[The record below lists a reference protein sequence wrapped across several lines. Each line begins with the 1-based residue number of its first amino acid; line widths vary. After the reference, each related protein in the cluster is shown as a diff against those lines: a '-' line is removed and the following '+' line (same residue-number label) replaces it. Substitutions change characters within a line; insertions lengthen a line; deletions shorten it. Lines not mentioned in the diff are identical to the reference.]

1 MYYLIALG
9 TALVFLGLLL
19 VLDKVLKANMNIVW
33 KILSVFLI
41 VFFFVW
47 YMLPGVRDVSTN
59 NLFAGNFFRSF
70 FKEDL
75 QNNNEVFSEADLKG
89 ILSLKAATIIA
100 VIGCWFVVALHT
112 IEVLVPF
119 FKDKFQIAKNVEKF
133 IAPAMIVFDI
143 ITIPLIVR
151 AYAGHVVFSA
161 KAVMV
166 CVELGLILGKLVF
179 SFAFIDHNF
188 KISKQELKELLIAI
202 PLVLIST
209 LPFYGPQILVG
220 RPHFRDTQMSVLNFS
235 ASHRL
240 YLLILIVYLVGLVLL
255 LRSKKGDYARMVLLF
270 MSFAAMINF
279 SCQYDFRDFPH
290 PWSWPLQIC
299 NTAMYILP
307 IALACKSEKVF
318 YFTFFVNILG
328 AMLASFMPVYSEGVA
343 FTQYRACEFWGN
355 HIEACAMPLVAVL
368 LGVFPRP
375 TKKQFFYSMVGFTI
389 YFIFVLVVNTLLTAY
404 HPIYFAKHNGLK
416 SYGGIGPHGESG
428 VIDFFFLNNTE
439 VVEKIHQE
447 WVMDRYFDFNLG
459 KLHCRV
465 YPLYQAIFLFAFIAM
480 SIGMW
485 FGYVYLFK
493 AQDKLIYVHNSYKK
507 VKFDELALCAK
518 YGKKEVKDC
527 MSEAS
532 KDKLIISHFGKRY
545 TETSPFAVR
554 DINFEAHGGEIIGFL
569 GPNGAGK
576 STTIKAIVGI
586 HLPTE
591 GTIEVNGFDV
601 VSQPVQAKAQLGF
614 VPDHYALY
622 ENLTGREY
630 LNYIADLYDVSEKDR
645 NAFLDEFLE
654 SLQMKNAIDNKM
666 QTYSHGMKQKIAI
679 MASIIHNPKLW
690 ILDEPLTGLD
700 PVSIYQVKLCL
711 KKHAEKGNIV
721 FFSSHLIDIV
731 EKLCDRIVIISD
743 HQIKDI
749 ADVHELTK
757 QGVNLEKYYM
767 DKTGLVTGD
776 N

>member
-1 MYYLIALG
+1 MYYAILFG
-9 TALVFLGLLL
+9 TALLFFGLL
-19 VLDKVLKANMNIVW
+19 VLLDKKCKAKMNIVW
-33 KILSVFLI
+33 KVFAIFLI

-47 YMLPGVRDVSTN
+47 YMLPGVRDMSTD
-59 NLFAGNFFRSF
+59 NLFSGNFFRSF

-75 QNNNEVFSEADLKG
+75 NANNEIFTESDLKG
-89 ILSLKAATIIA
+89 ILSVKAATVLA
-100 VIGCWFVVALHT
+100 VLACWFVVAIHT

-119 FKDKFQIAKNVEKF
+119 FKDKFPIAKRIEKF
-133 IAPAMIVFDI
+133 IAIPMIIFDV

-151 AYAGHVVFSA
+151 AYAGHVELSA
-161 KAVMV
+161 KAIMI
-166 CVELGLILGKLVF
+166 CIEMGLIFGKLVF
-179 SFAFIDHNF
+179 SFIFEDHDL
-188 KISKQELKELLIAI
+188 KIPKSELKEFLIAI

-209 LPFYGPQILVG
+209 IPFYFAQVIIGKPTLPETI
-220 RPHFRDTQMSVLNFS
+220 TSVLDFS
-235 ASHRL
+235 TYHRI
-240 YLLILIVYLVGLVLL
+240 YLLMLIIYLVGLTVLL
-255 LRSKKGDYARMVLLF
+255 RNKKGEYARMVLLF

-299 NTAMYILP
+299 NTAMFILP
-307 IALACKSEKVF
+307 IALATKSQKVF

-328 AMLASFMPVYSEGVA
+328 AMLASFMPVYGEGVL
-343 FTQYRACEFWGN
+343 FTGYRACEFWGN

-368 LGVFPRP
+368 VGVFPRP
-375 TKKQFFYSMVGFTI
+375 TKKQFFYSMVGFAI
-389 YFIFVLVVNTLLTAY
+389 YFIVILVVNTVLTAY
-404 HPIYFAKHNGLK
+404 WPIYYEANHGLK
-416 SYGGIGPHGESG
+416 TYGDIGPHGEHG
-428 VIDFFFLNNTE
+428 VVDFFFLNSNF
-439 VVEKIHQE
+439 VVKKIHQE
-447 WVMDRYFDFNLG
+447 WIMDRYFDFTIG
-459 KLHCRV
+459 KMTFRI
-465 YPLYQAIFLFAFIAM
+465 YPLYQLIYFVTFMAM
-480 SIGMW
+480 SVAMW
-485 FGYVYLFK
+485 FGYVFLFK
-493 AQDKLIYVHNSYKK
+493 GQDKLIYVNNSYKK
-507 VKFDELALCAK
+507 IKFDELALCAK
-518 YGKKEVKDC
+518 QGKKEVIEC

-532 KDKLIISHFGKRY
+532 KDKLVISHFGKRY
-545 TETSPFAVR
+545 TDTSPFAVR

-591 GTIEVNGFDV
+591 GNIEVNGYDV
-601 VSQPVQAKAQLGF
+601 VAQPVQSKAQLGF

-630 LNYIADLYDVSEKDR
+630 LNYIADLYDVSQKDR
-645 NAFLDEFLE
+645 DEFLDEFLE

-700 PVSIYQVKLCL
+700 PVSIYQVKQCL

-731 EKLCDRIVIISD
+731 EKLCDRIIIISD
-743 HQIKDI
+743 HKVQDV
-749 ADVHELTK
+749 ANVHELLEK
-757 QGVNLEKYYM
+757 GVNLEQYYM
-767 DKTGLVTGD
+767 EKTGLVSGD